1 MKAFL
6 AQHPFILAEAA
17 VVESLRRNPALKL
30 HPLLAHSTLLLD
42 EKGSA
47 AMRTLYQ
54 SFIDI
59 AKKADI
65 PLKLSSP
72 SWRINKERAEKAGI
86 NSNLN
91 KAAIDLLHE
100 LRQEQGNFASSI
112 KIGGLLGCKNDCY
125 LPEEALSE
133 VEAVSF
139 HSWQIEQLLE
149 GQADFLQAVTL
160 PSVKE
165 ARGIA
170 RALEP
175 GRDTPY
181 FLSFVINRQGT
192 VLDKTPLI
200 DAINQIDDL
209 VENPPLGYFINCAYP
224 SFLCADK
231 QPSALFDRLIG
242 YQANGSSLDHCDL
255 EGAAELQQNSVSEWV
270 GSMHQLHQQY
280 GLQIL
285 GGCCGTNTEHLT
297 QLVQLQQ
304 SATI

>member
-1 MKAFL
+1 MKDFL

-47 AMRTLYQ
+47 AMRALYQ
-54 SFIDI
+54 SFIDV
-59 AKKADI
+59 ARKADI

-72 SWRINKERAEKAGI
+72 SWRINRERTKKAAI
-86 NSNLN
+86 KSNLN

-100 LRQEQGNFASSI
+100 IRQEQGDFASSI

-125 LPEEALSE
+125 LPEEALTE
-133 VEAVSF
+133 TEAISF

-149 GQADFLQAVTL
+149 GQPDFLQAVTL

-170 RALEP
+170 KALSRTEA
-175 GRDTPY
+175 PY
-181 FLSFVINRQGT
+181 FLSFVINKQGT
-192 VLDKTPLI
+192 VLDNTPLI
-200 DAINQIDDL
+200 DAINQIDNL

-224 SFLCADK
+224 TFLCADQ
-231 QPSALFDRLIG
+231 QPSTLFKRLIG

-255 EGAAELQQNSVSEWV
+255 EGAEELQQNSISDWV
-270 GSMHQLHQQY
+270 ASMHQLHQLY
-280 GLQIL
+280 GLKIL

-297 QLVQLQQ
+297 RLVQLQQ

>member
-1 MKAFL
+1 MT
-6 AQHPFILAEAA
+6 E
-17 VVESLRRNPALKL
+17 
-30 HPLLAHSTLLLD
+30 
-42 EKGSA
+42 
-47 AMRTLYQ
+47 LYQ
-54 SFIDI
+54 SFIDV
-59 AKKADI
+59 AQKANV

-86 NSNLN
+86 NNNLN
-91 KAAIDLLHE
+91 KAAINLLHE
-100 LRQEQGNFASSI
+100 IRQEQGDFASSI

-133 VEAVSF
+133 AEAISF

-149 GQADFLQAVTL
+149 GQPDFLQAVTL
-160 PSVKE
+160 PSVME

-170 RALEP
+170 QALSKAE
-175 GRDTPY
+175 TPY

-192 VLDKTPLI
+192 VLDNTPLL

-224 SFLCADK
+224 SFLCADQ
-231 QPSALFDRLIG
+231 QPKALFERLIG

-270 GSMHQLHQQY
+270 GNMHQLHQQY

-285 GGCCGTNTEHLT
+285 GGCCGTSTEHLT
-297 QLVQLQQ
+297 QLVRLQQ